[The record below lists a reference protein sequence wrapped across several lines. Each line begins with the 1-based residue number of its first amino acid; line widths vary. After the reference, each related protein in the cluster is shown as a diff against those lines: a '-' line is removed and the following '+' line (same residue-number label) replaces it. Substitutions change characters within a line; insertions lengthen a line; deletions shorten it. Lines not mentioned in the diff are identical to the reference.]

1 MPVGA
6 RVVMWGKVGLHGRP
20 VWVAYER
27 WLVAEPAISPPPS
40 DRKGPPRIHP
50 DALAPTESGILLY
63 GKVSL
68 HAPRPCVA
76 A

>member
-6 RVVMWGKVGLHGRP
+6 SVVMLGKVGLHGRP
-20 VWVAYER
+20 PWVAWKR
-27 WLVAEPAISPPPS
+27 WLDVEPAISAPPG

-50 DALAPTESGILLY
+50 AALAPTEYGIRLY